1 MEIAISI
8 AALIVG
14 CIIGWLAQKSRQQAL
29 ITKNEMLTKQADET
43 KDEAQRQLAAVKEEA
58 ERRLESAKAEA
69 QQNMNNAKA
78 EAQQQL
84 DIAKREASERLEAT
98 KAEAQQQLEATK
110 KEASEQLAK
119 TKAEAQQQLE
129 ATKKE
134 ASEQLAKTK
143 AEAQQQLETLKK
155 EASEQLARTKAEAQ
169 QQLEATKKEASEQ
182 LARTKAEAQQQLEA
196 VKKEASEQ
204 LEATKKEA
212 SDLLAKTKAEAE
224 AQQQKALAEKDAAWN
239 DIMKGQEQRF
249 NETMARMSEQ
259 MKNATADMLKDR
271 QKEFADSSNQQLGQI
286 VNPLRETIDKMK
298 QTMADTT
305 LKQTEMSSVLKDNIE
320 RSMQQ
325 AMAAK
330 KSAEEL
336 ANALKHGSKVQGD
349 WGEAVL
355 DELLT
360 SQGLVRGIHYDTQAV
375 IRDAQGNT
383 VHTDDGATLR
393 PDVILHLDQRREV
406 IIDSKVSLTA
416 FLDYANADNEAD
428 RQRFLKTHIDSL
440 QKHVKELSTKDY
452 SAYVQPPKVRM
463 DYVIM
468 FVPHTG
474 ALWTALNAQ
483 PDLWRK
489 AMEQNVFI
497 ADEQTLFAAL
507 RIISLTWTQIRQAEN
522 HEQVYRLANEMLD
535 RVGQFM
541 KKYTAI
547 GKALKTAT
555 TAYDDAERKL
565 QPSGQSILQTCAK
578 LQKLGAKQSDKN
590 PLPQLIDIDE
600 VAALTPPAED
610 KDDN

>member
-98 KAEAQQQLEATK
+98 KVEAQQQLET
-110 KEASEQLAK
+110 L
-119 TKAEAQQQLE
+119 
-129 ATKKE
+129 KKE

-155 EASEQLARTKAEAQ
+155 EASEQLARTKAEV
-169 QQLEATKKEASEQ
+169 
-182 LARTKAEAQQQLEA
+182 QQQLEA
-196 VKKEASEQ
+196 VKKEASEQLAKTKAEAQQQ

-600 VAALTPPAED
+600 VAALAPPADD

>member
-98 KAEAQQQLEATK
+98 KAEAQQQLETLK

-129 ATKKE
+129 AVKKE
-134 ASEQLAKTK
+134 ASEQL
-143 AEAQQQLETLKK
+143 
-155 EASEQLARTKAEAQ
+155 
-169 QQLEATKKEASEQ
+169 EAT
-182 LARTKAEAQQQLEA
+182 
-196 VKKEASEQ
+196 KKEASEQ

-249 NETMARMSEQ
+249 NEAMARMSEQ

-468 FVPHTG
+468 FVPNTG

-600 VAALTPPAED
+600 VAALAPPAD
-610 KDDN
+610 DQDDN

>member
-29 ITKNEMLTKQADET
+29 ITQNEMLAKQADEI
-43 KDEAQRQLAAVKEEA
+43 KNEAQRQLAAVKEEA

-84 DIAKREASERLEAT
+84 DITKREANERLDAT
-98 KAEAQQQLEATK
+98 KAEAQQQLETLK
-110 KEASEQLAK
+110 KEASE
-119 TKAEAQQQLE
+119 QLE

-143 AEAQQQLETLKK
+143 AEAQQQLET
-155 EASEQLARTKAEAQ
+155 
-169 QQLEATKKEASEQ
+169 
-182 LARTKAEAQQQLEA
+182 
-196 VKKEASEQ
+196 
-204 LEATKKEA
+204 TKKEA

-249 NETMARMSEQ
+249 NETMTRMSEQ

-541 KKYTAI
+541 KKYAAI

-600 VAALTPPAED
+600 VAALVQPAD
-610 KDDN
+610 DQDDN

>member
-29 ITKNEMLTKQADET
+29 ITKNEMLTKQANET

-129 ATKKE
+129 
-134 ASEQLAKTK
+134 
-143 AEAQQQLETLKK
+143 TL
-155 EASEQLARTKAEAQ
+155 
-169 QQLEATKKEASEQ
+169 
-182 LARTKAEAQQQLEA
+182 
-196 VKKEASEQ
+196 KKEASEQ

-212 SDLLAKTKAEAE
+212 NEQLAKTKAEAE

-541 KKYTAI
+541 KKYAAI

-600 VAALTPPAED
+600 VAALVQPAD
-610 KDDN
+610 DQDDN

>member
-58 ERRLESAKAEA
+58 ERRLESAKTEA

-98 KAEAQQQLEATK
+98 KAEAHQQLETLKKEASEQLEATK

-129 ATKKE
+129 A
-134 ASEQLAKTK
+134 
-143 AEAQQQLETLKK
+143 
-155 EASEQLARTKAEAQ
+155 
-169 QQLEATKKEASEQ
+169 
-182 LARTKAEAQQQLEA
+182 

-204 LEATKKEA
+204 LEAVKKEA
-212 SDLLAKTKAEAE
+212 GDLLAKTKAEAE

-286 VNPLRETIDKMK
+286 VNPLCETIDKMK

-600 VAALTPPAED
+600 VAALVQPAD
-610 KDDN
+610 DQDDN

>member
-129 ATKKE
+129 
-134 ASEQLAKTK
+134 
-143 AEAQQQLETLKK
+143 TL
-155 EASEQLARTKAEAQ
+155 
-169 QQLEATKKEASEQ
+169 KKEASEQ

-600 VAALTPPAED
+600 VAALAPPAD
-610 KDDN
+610 DQDDN

>member
-110 KEASEQLAK
+110 KEASDLLAK
-119 TKAEAQQQLE
+119 
-129 ATKKE
+129 
-134 ASEQLAKTK
+134 
-143 AEAQQQLETLKK
+143 
-155 EASEQLARTKAEAQ
+155 
-169 QQLEATKKEASEQ
+169 
-182 LARTKAEAQQQLEA
+182 TKAEAQQQLEA

-212 SDLLAKTKAEAE
+212 GDLLAKTKAEAE

-249 NETMARMSEQ
+249 NETMTRMSEQ

-325 AMAAK
+325 AIAAK

-547 GKALKTAT
+547 GKALKSAT

-600 VAALTPPAED
+600 VAALAPPAD
-610 KDDN
+610 DQDDN

>member
-129 ATKKE
+129 A
-134 ASEQLAKTK
+134 
-143 AEAQQQLETLKK
+143 LKN
-155 EASEQLARTKAEAQ
+155 
-169 QQLEATKKEASEQ
+169 
-182 LARTKAEAQQQLEA
+182 
-196 VKKEASEQ
+196 EASEQ

-452 SAYVQPPKVRM
+452 SAYVQSPKVRM

-541 KKYTAI
+541 KKYAAI

-600 VAALTPPAED
+600 VAALAPPAED
-610 KDDN
+610 QDDN

>member
-29 ITKNEMLTKQADET
+29 ITQNEMLAKQADEI
-43 KDEAQRQLAAVKEEA
+43 KNEAQRQLATVKEEA

-84 DIAKREASERLEAT
+84 DITKREANERLDAA
-98 KAEAQQQLEATK
+98 KAEAQQQLETLK
-110 KEASEQLAK
+110 KEASK
-119 TKAEAQQQLE
+119 QLE

-143 AEAQQQLETLKK
+143 AEAQQQLET
-155 EASEQLARTKAEAQ
+155 
-169 QQLEATKKEASEQ
+169 
-182 LARTKAEAQQQLEA
+182 
-196 VKKEASEQ
+196 
-204 LEATKKEA
+204 TKKEA

-541 KKYTAI
+541 KKYAAI

-600 VAALTPPAED
+600 VAALAPPAD
-610 KDDN
+610 DQDDN

>member
-43 KDEAQRQLAAVKEEA
+43 KDEAQRQLAVVKEEA
-58 ERRLESAKAEA
+58 ELRLESTKAEA

-98 KAEAQQQLEATK
+98 KAEAQQQLETLK
-110 KEASEQLAK
+110 KEASE
-119 TKAEAQQQLE
+119 QLE

-134 ASEQLAKTK
+134 ASEQLAK
-143 AEAQQQLETLKK
+143 
-155 EASEQLARTKAEAQ
+155 
-169 QQLEATKKEASEQ
+169 
-182 LARTKAEAQQQLEA
+182 TKAEAQQQLEA

-212 SDLLAKTKAEAE
+212 GDLLAKTKAEAE

-600 VAALTPPAED
+600 VAALAPPAED
-610 KDDN
+610 QDDN

>member
-98 KAEAQQQLEATK
+98 KAEAQQQLE
-110 KEASEQLAK
+110 
-119 TKAEAQQQLE
+119 
-129 ATKKE
+129 
-134 ASEQLAKTK
+134 
-143 AEAQQQLETLKK
+143 TLKK
-155 EASEQLARTKAEAQ
+155 EASEQLAK
-169 QQLEATKKEASEQ
+169 
-182 LARTKAEAQQQLEA
+182 TKAEAQQQLEA

-212 SDLLAKTKAEAE
+212 GDLIAKTKAEAE

-249 NETMARMSEQ
+249 NETMTRMSEQ

-600 VAALTPPAED
+600 VAALAPPAED
-610 KDDN
+610 QDDN

>member
-119 TKAEAQQQLE
+119 TKAEAQQL
-129 ATKKE
+129 
-134 ASEQLAKTK
+134 
-143 AEAQQQLETLKK
+143 
-155 EASEQLARTKAEAQ
+155 
-169 QQLEATKKEASEQ
+169 LEATKKEASEQ
-182 LARTKAEAQQQLEA
+182 LARTKAEAQQQLETL
-196 VKKEASEQ
+196 KKEASEQ

-600 VAALTPPAED
+600 VAALAPPAED

>member
-98 KAEAQQQLEATK
+98 KAEAHQQLETLKKEASEQLEATK

-129 ATKKE
+129 A
-134 ASEQLAKTK
+134 
-143 AEAQQQLETLKK
+143 
-155 EASEQLARTKAEAQ
+155 
-169 QQLEATKKEASEQ
+169 
-182 LARTKAEAQQQLEA
+182 

-204 LEATKKEA
+204 LEAVKKEA
-212 SDLLAKTKAEAE
+212 GDLLAKTKAEAE
-224 AQQQKALAEKDAAWN
+224 TQQQKALAEKDAAWN

-474 ALWTALNAQ
+474 ALWTALNVQ

-600 VAALTPPAED
+600 VAALAPPAD
-610 KDDN
+610 GQDDN

>member
-29 ITKNEMLTKQADET
+29 ITQNEMLTKQADEI
-43 KDEAQRQLAAVKEEA
+43 KNEAQRQLAAVKEEA
-58 ERRLESAKAEA
+58 ERRMESAKAEA

-84 DIAKREASERLEAT
+84 DIAKREASERLDAT

-110 KEASEQLAK
+110 KEASEQLDA
-119 TKAEAQQQLE
+119 A
-129 ATKKE
+129 
-134 ASEQLAKTK
+134 K

-155 EASEQLARTKAEAQ
+155 EASEQLET
-169 QQLEATKKEASEQ
+169 
-182 LARTKAEAQQQLEA
+182 
-196 VKKEASEQ
+196 
-204 LEATKKEA
+204 TKKEA

-249 NETMARMSEQ
+249 NETMTRMSEQ

-360 SQGLVRGIHYDTQAV
+360 SQGLVRGIHYDTQTV

-600 VAALTPPAED
+600 VAALAQPAD
-610 KDDN
+610 DQDDN

>member
-58 ERRLESAKAEA
+58 ERRLESAKTEA

-78 EAQQQL
+78 EDQQRL
-84 DIAKREASERLEAT
+84 DIAKREASERLEA
-98 KAEAQQQLEATK
+98 
-110 KEASEQLAK
+110 
-119 TKAEAQQQLE
+119 
-129 ATKKE
+129 
-134 ASEQLAKTK
+134 
-143 AEAQQQLETLKK
+143 
-155 EASEQLARTKAEAQ
+155 
-169 QQLEATKKEASEQ
+169 
-182 LARTKAEAQQQLEA
+182 TKAEAQQQLEA

-249 NETMARMSEQ
+249 NETMTRMSEQ

-541 KKYTAI
+541 KKYAAI

-600 VAALTPPAED
+600 VAALAPPAD
-610 KDDN
+610 DQDDN

>member
-29 ITKNEMLTKQADET
+29 ITQNEMLTKQADET
-43 KDEAQRQLAAVKEEA
+43 KNEAQRQLAAVKEEA

-84 DIAKREASERLEAT
+84 DITKREASERLDAT
-98 KAEAQQQLEATK
+98 KAEAQQQLEAAK
-110 KEASEQLAK
+110 KEANE
-119 TKAEAQQQLE
+119 QLE

-155 EASEQLARTKAEAQ
+155 EASEQLET
-169 QQLEATKKEASEQ
+169 
-182 LARTKAEAQQQLEA
+182 
-196 VKKEASEQ
+196 
-204 LEATKKEA
+204 TKKEA

-249 NETMARMSEQ
+249 NETMTRMSEQ

-600 VAALTPPAED
+600 VAALAQPAED
-610 KDDN
+610 QDDN

>member
-110 KEASEQLAK
+110 KEASEQL
-119 TKAEAQQQLE
+119 E

-143 AEAQQQLETLKK
+143 AEAQQQLE
-155 EASEQLARTKAEAQ
+155 
-169 QQLEATKKEASEQ
+169 
-182 LARTKAEAQQQLEA
+182 A

-204 LEATKKEA
+204 LETTKKEA
-212 SDLLAKTKAEAE
+212 GDLLAKTKAEAD

-600 VAALTPPAED
+600 VAALAPPAED
-610 KDDN
+610 QDDN

>member
-98 KAEAQQQLEATK
+98 KAEAQQQLE
-110 KEASEQLAK
+110 
-119 TKAEAQQQLE
+119 
-129 ATKKE
+129 
-134 ASEQLAKTK
+134 
-143 AEAQQQLETLKK
+143 TLKK
-155 EASEQLARTKAEAQ
+155 EASEQLAK
-169 QQLEATKKEASEQ
+169 
-182 LARTKAEAQQQLEA
+182 TKAEAQQQLEA

-212 SDLLAKTKAEAE
+212 GDLIAKTKAEAE

-249 NETMARMSEQ
+249 NETMTRMSEQ

-541 KKYTAI
+541 KKFTAI
-547 GKALKTAT
+547 DRALKSATA
-555 TAYDDAERKL
+555 AYDDANRKL

-590 PLPQLIDIDE
+590 PLPQLIDIDDIA
-600 VAALTPPAED
+600 VIAPPAED
-610 KDDN
+610 NEEGKI